1 MAFDFDWKL
10 YLFIS
15 FLCVA
20 LILLYG
26 SVRCTT
32 AFHFKDPLL
41 TKFGIFDL
49 DGWSVSHVLFY
60 ILLGYLFPDHF
71 ILLMFMGILW
81 ELMEEFVLN
90 SLSSARTKCDRL
102 LPKGVRGTHERISD
116 IPMNAIGF
124 IIGVALSK
132 KKLTKIIRRL

>member
-1 MAFDFDWKL
+1 VIYILIMSFNFDWKL
-10 YLFIS
+10 YFFIS
-15 FLCVA
+15 FLCVT

-41 TKFGIFDL
+41 TKLGPFDL
-49 DGWSVSHVLFY
+49 DGWSVSHGLFY

-90 SLSSARTKCDRL
+90 SI
-102 LPKGVRGTHERISD
+102 LPKGGGCQRWWFGRISD

-124 IIGVALSK
+124 MIGVALSK
-132 KKLTKIIRRL
+132 KKLKN